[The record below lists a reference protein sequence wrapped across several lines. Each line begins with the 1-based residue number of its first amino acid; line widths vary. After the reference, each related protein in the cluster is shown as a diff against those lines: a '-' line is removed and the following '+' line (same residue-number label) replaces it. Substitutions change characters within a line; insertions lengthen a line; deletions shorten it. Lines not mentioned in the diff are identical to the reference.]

1 VKLNIINEKI
11 MPELPEVET
20 TCRGIEPHLKGHK
33 LQSLIVRDT
42 RLRWPIETKQLKK
55 QLLDQPVLEVSR
67 RAKYILIHFPT
78 GILVIHLGM
87 SGTLKILKEKHPL
100 LKHDHVEFVFNNG
113 NIMRFNDPRRFG
125 AVLFTSNQNEL
136 MQLKHLGP
144 EPLSRAFSSEYL
156 YTKAKKHRIAVKNF
170 IMDQKVVVGVGNIY
184 ASESLFLAKIHPAQS
199 ANTVSLMQFQHL
211 HRAIL
216 KVLKAAIQKGGTT
229 LKDFRHS
236 DGKPGYFSQELNVY
250 DRKDLPCIQCETP
263 IEAIK
268 LGQRSTYFCSNCQRL
283 SFKKDK

>member
-1 VKLNIINEKI
+1 MVKIKDNENI

-20 TCRGIEPHLKGHK
+20 TCRGIEPHIQGQKI
-33 LQSLIVRDT
+33 QSITVRET

-55 QLLDQPVLEVSR
+55 GLLNQPVLEVSR

-78 GILVIHLGM
+78 GTLVIHLGM

-125 AVLFTSNQNEL
+125 AVLFTSNQDEL

-199 ANTVSLMQFQHL
+199 ANTVSLTQFQHL

-236 DGKPGYFSQELNVY
+236 DGKPGYFSQELTVY
-250 DRKDLPCIQCETP
+250 GNENSPCIQCQTP
-263 IEAIK
+263 ITMMT
-268 LGQRSTYFCSNCQRL
+268 LGQRSTYYCPNCQKL
-283 SFKKDK
+283 T